1 MTASRCETRF
11 GWCLIISVI
20 YGYRI
25 FVFAVTSIHPLSLD
39 VFTQENA
46 VFNCEV
52 VDTSTAHMWQWFK
65 DDYEKPKLI
74 VNEGSYT
81 QNGYEFVLRN
91 TRQASSLTILNTTI
105 EDNQSRYYC
114 QFGSKSKTATLTVID
129 GSRLD
134 PIYPECEADI
144 ATVNT
149 KKTVKMTCGASGGNP
164 RPSLQW
170 YRNGVT
176 MEHDDLTNMG
186 DNNSYFNVS
195 TRLLTV
201 EDEEAVFMCK
211 AEGLA
216 ATLNQTCYI
225 DIRVSPTVMIISSTT
240 SFNTGDSL
248 KFTCLAMTPWNITDY
263 IWTVNNQ
270 LMATSNSFYN
280 VTDDKTTLIM
290 NNLQSDDADTEIKC
304 EAVTTSGLTGSN
316 TVIISLIN
324 ESNIFKIVAI
334 VIGGLIF
341 LTLICLILFILI
353 RRRRLQEKPPYDK
366 PVVLAKPSY
375 REHSADAI
383 VHSLPLE
390 NPTFVNEINL
400 SYYSNG
406 IHLTRPV
413 SDNYDTKVDI
423 YDVAENDHKMETPR
437 GFESYA
443 NTGSIA
449 SLGSFCSFNSFDD
462 NEVKVQNQ
470 LYAQSFKCSKG
481 SHLTPPVRGKLN
493 NDNYDTKVDIHGVA
507 ENDPK
512 METPRGFETYANTGS
527 IASLRSFC
535 SFNSFDDDEVEVQN
549 QLYVQ
554 SFKSK
559 QSHVSSSRNGKLNF
573 GNLYA
578 KPVDRKHNP
587 DTQSNNGIANFGD
600 SYYAKPI
607 KDKQNPDTRS
617 IDGIADFGD
626 LYAKPIKHRQSIHQS
641 LENILGSTKN
651 VNTSSNRSDS
661 VDDLYS
667 KPNKKRVTASSE
679 HLPQLYAKPD
689 RTHKKASE
697 VRPITYPGG
706 TKI

>member
-423 YDVAENDHKMETPR
+423 
-437 GFESYA
+437 
-443 NTGSIA
+443 
-449 SLGSFCSFNSFDD
+449 
-462 NEVKVQNQ
+462 
-470 LYAQSFKCSKG
+470 
-481 SHLTPPVRGKLN
+481 
-493 NDNYDTKVDIHGVA
+493 HGVA